1 MKKFKKLL
9 ACICFALIGCF
20 ALTGCSLTA
29 EQQNAL
35 DVITNNTE
43 TLVGSVDSYLD
54 GVNSQISKEKA
65 VEIISRS
72 RLNFLMSNFNEIE
85 LNVNLEMH
93 SGFEDQLL
101 GGHNLTTTYYV
112 KDDIKI
118 QSDTCV
124 DFTYDPVSGE
134 KLYSAPST
142 TLKKSDFGKNIHY
155 NWSFD
160 GSKKDP
166 ELQEN
171 FAPFEYSTNMWSL
184 NWLDMFG
191 QVPIS
196 YFGEI
201 QEEDIYNIKAIEDGY
216 EFSLVTNVPTL
227 ADTKLDAYKE
237 DDMVSLFYMLL
248 DVKIVGDYVV
258 AINFKGVQI
267 IIGVS
272 HLLHNET
279 DILLDSK
286 GMPTIDYM
294 DETTEVVTMKADVN
308 YQYENINKSEIE
320 AKIAEVEAK
329 YLTQE

>member
-9 ACICFALIGCF
+9 TCICLALIGCF
-20 ALTGCSLTA
+20 TLTGCSLTA

-35 DVITNNTE
+35 DIITDNTE
-43 TLVGSVDSYLD
+43 TLVGSLDSYLD

-85 LNVNLEMH
+85 LNVNLEMY

-101 GGHNLTTTYYV
+101 GGNNSTTTYYI

-118 QSDTCV
+118 QSDTYV

-134 KLYSAPST
+134 NVYSAPSK
-142 TLKKSDFGKNIHY
+142 TLKKSDFGKGIHY
-155 NWSFD
+155 SWRFD
-160 GSKKDP
+160 GSEQDP
-166 ELQEN
+166 DLQES
-171 FAPFEYSTNMWSL
+171 FAASEYSTNMWSL

-191 QVPIS
+191 QIPIS

-201 QEEDIYNIKAIEDGY
+201 QKEDIYDIKAIEGGY
-216 EFSLVTNVPTL
+216 EFSLVTNVSTL
-227 ADTKLDAYKE
+227 AETKLSSYEEGDTVE
-237 DDMVSLFYMLL
+237 LFYLLL
-248 DVKIVGDYVV
+248 DVKIVGDYIVE
-258 AINFKGVQI
+258 INFKGVQI
-267 IIGVS
+267 TIDIA

-286 GMPTIDYM
+286 GVPTIDYM
-294 DETTEVVTMKADVN
+294 DETTGVVTMKADIN

-320 AKIAEVEAK
+320 AKISEIEAK
-329 YLTQE
+329 YLK